1 MKKIYLLRHAKA
13 EKEAKSDLK
22 RDLNLKGK
30 EDIKKLCLKLKTY
43 NIAFDLIASSPA
55 TRASKTAK
63 KVAEF
68 LSYAEDKIH
77 FEQSIYEANASELFS
92 YVKALDDE
100 LGSIL
105 LVGHNPSLCE
115 LAELLSDICI
125 NSFPTSSMLA
135 LEFDVTSFKDIKEHS
150 GKILFF
156 ECVKN
161 IN

>member
-13 EKEAKSDLK
+13 EKEAKSDFK

-43 NIAFDLIASSPA
+43 NIAFDLIISSPA

-92 YVKALDDE
+92 YVNGLNDE
-100 LGSIL
+100 L
-105 LVGHNPSLCE
+105 N
-115 LAELLSDICI
+115 
-125 NSFPTSSMLA
+125 SMLI
-135 LEFDVTSFKDIKEHS
+135 V
-150 GKILFF
+150 
-156 ECVKN
+156 V
-161 IN
+161 